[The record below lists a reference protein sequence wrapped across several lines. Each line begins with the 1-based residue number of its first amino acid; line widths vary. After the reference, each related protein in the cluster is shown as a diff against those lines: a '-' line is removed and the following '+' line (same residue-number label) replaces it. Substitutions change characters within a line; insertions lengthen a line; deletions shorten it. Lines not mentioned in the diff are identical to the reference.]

1 MTQDTALVVREGG
14 SALDVYGDGQDI
26 KKLAERIRLCL
37 PGGDKLQN
45 HEALALA
52 QLSVAYQLNPF
63 NGEVWY
69 IPGRGTQVGIKGLRK
84 TAHRQAN
91 YWTYFTALTT
101 EQRMENAVPDGAI
114 AYCCELYRTDLIL
127 ESAKV
132 IKAMNEAG
140 MPDAAHRYAYRPTIG
155 IGYFN
160 RGEASKMK
168 ADQAA
173 RKRAEADALKQAF
186 DLPFASEVG
195 NGSTVGYVDT
205 EWAEVEATPAPAG
218 PHVDL
223 YGRRDLE
230 DRPPTVGERVLQAEV
245 VTVSRDGDRPGRKLL
260 SPEEIRAAVRKKA
273 GWNGHRLQ
281 AGEPITDKQ
290 IPTIAMLLARASLAD
305 DPDKERH
312 TILGWLFG
320 VDSSKALTK
329 REAGAVIDWLTV
341 KDTLDLNEY
350 AAQECAAII
359 RQAQID
365 AGQLSLYPDDGE
377 LD

>member
-1 MTQDTALVVREGG
+1 MTQETGLVVRERE

-26 KKLAERIRLCL
+26 KRLAERIRLCL

-45 HEALALA
+45 HEALALS

-84 TAHRQAN
+84 TAHRQSR
-91 YWTYFTALTT
+91 YWTYFVALTT
-101 EQRMENAVPDGAI
+101 EERTANGVPDGAI
-114 AYCCELYRTDLIL
+114 AYRCELYRTDLIL

-140 MPDAAHRYAYRPTIG
+140 MRDAADRYAYRPSIG
-155 IGYFN
+155 IGYFI

-186 DLPFASEVG
+186 DLPFASEIG

-205 EWAEVEATPAPAG
+205 EWAEVEEAHAPAG

-223 YGRRDLE
+223 YGDRDLE
-230 DRPPTVGERVLQAEV
+230 DEPVLVGLTDTAPPTVGERALAQADEPSVPNNPTGLVAAVNAVTNGYYHSIPHLLNACGRKNWPAPQNADEWHQCYDLGIAHAREKRAEGQHVLDLVDQGVAEM
-245 VTVSRDGDRPGRKLL
+245 DRPR
-260 SPEEIRAAVRKKA
+260 
-273 GWNGHRLQ
+273 
-281 AGEPITDKQ
+281 
-290 IPTIAMLLARASLAD
+290 
-305 DPDKERH
+305 
-312 TILGWLFG
+312 
-320 VDSSKALTK
+320 
-329 REAGAVIDWLTV
+329 
-341 KDTLDLNEY
+341 
-350 AAQECAAII
+350 
-359 RQAQID
+359 
-365 AGQLSLYPDDGE
+365 
-377 LD
+377 